1 MAEIH
6 VSAMAEGWKRDFAGP
21 EAYLPAMNLML
32 PKVIP
37 SGVSMAEIGALV
49 GDPARA
55 NMLTALMNGESL
67 TAGDLAWHAGVTP
80 QTASGHLARMTEAEL
95 IRVTASGRH
104 RYYRLASPRVAQMLE
119 SIFLVA
125 SDRTMPRRRIP
136 SYVDTLMRDA
146 RTCYDHLAG
155 RLGVAVAGALVAR
168 RCVELED
175 EAAVLTRRGHRF
187 FEGLGID
194 LESIG
199 RKRRCFC
206 RVCVDLTERRPHLA
220 GAVGAAFCAHCFDA
234 GWISRVKDSRGVAV
248 TAKGS
253 AGLLE
258 ALGIDVPA
266 TDLRRRAA

>member
-1 MAEIH
+1 
-6 VSAMAEGWKRDFAGP
+6 
-21 EAYLPAMNLML
+21 
-32 PKVIP
+32 
-37 SGVSMAEIGALV
+37 MAEIGALV

-67 TAGDLAWHAGVTP
+67 TASDLAWHAGVTP

-95 IRVTASGRH
+95 VKVTASGRH

-125 SDRTMPRRRIP
+125 SDQSQPRRRIP
-136 SYVDTLMRDA
+136 SYVDTVMRDG

-155 RLGVAVAGALVAR
+155 RLGVAVTGALVTR
-168 RCVELED
+168 GCIDLED
-175 EAAVLTRRGHRF
+175 EAAVLTRRGHKF
-187 FEGLGID
+187 FDGLGVD
-194 LESIG
+194 LEAIG

-220 GAVGAAFCAHCFDA
+220 GAVGAALCLHCFGA
-234 GWISRVKDSRGVAV
+234 GWIERVKDSRGVTV
-248 TAKGS
+248 TPKGA

-258 ALGIDVPA
+258 TLGIEIQP